1 MTAMTSGSWSDK
13 IERLV
18 ATALQAGLS
27 VLVLTD
33 VSTVKT
39 AVVAAAAAALAVVK
53 AWAKEALDK
62 RAR

>member
-53 AWAKEALDK
+53 AWAKGALDK